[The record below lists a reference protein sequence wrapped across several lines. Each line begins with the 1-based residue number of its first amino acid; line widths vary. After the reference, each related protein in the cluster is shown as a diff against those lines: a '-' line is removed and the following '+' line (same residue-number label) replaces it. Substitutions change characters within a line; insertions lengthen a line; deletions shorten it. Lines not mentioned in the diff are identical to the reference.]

1 MFHLWLHLR
10 LGIVLL
16 LLSSCSV
23 TEVMLPS
30 SCPPNDILCQR
41 NLNAQTLSAI
51 GQDDAAL
58 RLMCLD
64 DGITDV
70 LGDECT
76 E

>member
-1 MFHLWLHLR
+1 MLHLKSHLQ

-23 TEVMLPS
+23 TEVLLPS
-30 SCPPNDILCQR
+30 SCPSNDTLCQR

-51 GQDDAAL
+51 GQGDAAL

-64 DGITDV
+64 DGLTDV